1 MAINPQQYG
10 ANFGVRGIKI
20 AALRLSDDPHTPT
33 TDYAELLVGD
43 GVPSGGYG
51 RDSGAT
57 MLYFRK
63 DASSVNGAL
72 YLTVNGGTAWTAL
85 SSAAVGSIADTN
97 TYYTTDTIDGA
108 FNALA
113 LQIGGTS
120 DAAYNFTNGTGSLV
134 ADNDSVYAAL
144 NKLDQG
150 FVTLLSTA
158 NGKGASKVS
167 IEDSASLITA
177 TTVEGAL
184 AELAAVDQHFQKTTT
199 TINNAAT
206 KTLHASPVTII
217 AAPGAGKA
225 IVDVRLNVKYVYAT
239 AAFDSVGGGDDFE
252 IRYTDGSGTKVANDI
267 ETTGM
272 MDQASDQ
279 YRMSGPVLTS
289 LTPLANAP
297 VVLTVAGS
305 ELFAAAGGG
314 SLVVQAFYRIV
325 TL

>member
-1 MAINPQQYG
+1 MATNPQLFRS
-10 ANFGVRGIKI
+10 FGVRGVQT
-20 AALRLSDDPHTPT
+20 AALRLTDDPHTPT

-57 MLYFRK
+57 MLWLRK

-97 TYYTTDTIDGA
+97 NFYTTDTINGA
-108 FNALA
+108 FDALGVLLGA
-113 LQIGGTS
+113 TT
-120 DAAYNFTNGTGSLV
+120 DATYNFTNGTGSLLT
-134 ADNDSVYAAL
+134 DNDAVYAAL

-150 FVTLLSTA
+150 FVNLKSTA
-158 NGKGASKVS
+158 NAKGASLVG

-184 AELAAVDQHFQKTTT
+184 AELAAVDQHIQKTTT

-206 KTLHASPVTII
+206 KTLNATPVTII

-225 IVDVRLNVKYVYAT
+225 IVDVRVSVKYVYAT

-252 IRYTDGSGTKVANDI
+252 IRYTDGSGAKVANDI

-279 YRMSGPVLTS
+279 YRMSGPVNTS
-289 LTPLANAP
+289 LTPVANAP